1 MVLTCSGSG
10 VPVPEITWMKDGAV
24 QATGRGQAD
33 LPLRE
38 VTWQAGGLYQC
49 HANNGVGQEH
59 IKNYTINVL
68 HPPVVEVLPAEVDM
82 TGVQQSCRI
91 QIQCLVYSS
100 PSSRIQWFQDG
111 RLLTAGEGIT
121 MWTLEYL
128 HVLQLEDCASRSG
141 EYTCV
146 AENSMGTNQGK
157 ENL

>member
-59 IKNYTINVL
+59 IKVAYLISFNIAIAILKAISIVA
-68 HPPVVEVLPAEVDM
+68 PPLVIALP
-82 TGVQQSCRI
+82 
-91 QIQCLVYSS
+91 
-100 PSSRIQWFQDG
+100 
-111 RLLTAGEGIT
+111 
-121 MWTLEYL
+121 TL
-128 HVLQLEDCASRSG
+128 R
-141 EYTCV
+141 
-146 AENSMGTNQGK
+146 
-157 ENL
+157 